1 MSSILKA
8 LKRIEGQAPPPQ
20 SFPGLPDSVDARQA
34 VNSHAR
40 KRWLRRRIVTVSL
53 VLLVIAVTA
62 VIVFQWRQFLT
73 SKIFPAGSPAT
84 KKNASKAPEE
94 NPKIY
99 RAKIAPAAVRQAAK
113 NRTPRRPAGQ
123 PLKMVE
129 RDPEP
134 KKSRADT
141 RSARSRVKVG
151 QQTATPKPRPASSGQ
166 QPPGS
171 TIGDKPFPKQSS
183 LKKSTPSK
191 KSIAGKRAASGK
203 PAAATQKTKKVK
215 TYAKLNDS
223 QIKLQALAWSGDAA
237 RRIAVINGRIVRE
250 GESMDGYQIDRIRP
264 EDVIVSDGKQS
275 WSLEFGLK
283 Q

>member
-1 MSSILKA
+1 LSSILKA

-40 KRWLRRRIVTVSL
+40 KRWLRRRIITVSL

-84 KKNASKAPEE
+84 KKRARKAPEE

-113 NRTPRRPAGQ
+113 NRAPRRPAGQ
-123 PLKMVE
+123 PLKKVA
-129 RDPEP
+129 PGPKP
-134 KKSRADT
+134 KKLRADT

-151 QQTATPKPRPASSGQ
+151 QQTPAPKPRPAISGK
-166 QPPGS
+166 QPPGG

-183 LKKSTPSK
+183 LKKPTPSK
-191 KSIAGKRAASGK
+191 KSIAGKRAAAGR